1 MTTDPEPHN
10 QTHNQTGHNRL
21 GRRDFLKRATG
32 TAITAATAAMAGT
45 GLLLPSP
52 SRAAAITSNPGN
64 TQMSQNAFVYT
75 ELQISAPFD
84 QVPWQNINQTIK
96 TQPGFLNK
104 TWLSGLGN
112 NSAGGIYAFD
122 TIENAKKFVTGYFPA
137 EARNFGV
144 AQTTRVFDALATS
157 EASID
162 MNSVHYGARVD
173 VKPAAFVYT
182 EVQLHVLPF
191 DNGPWRTFN
200 PVLKQQP
207 GLLSKTWLSGL
218 HTGTV
223 GGFYAFDSIE
233 NAKRFALDYF
243 PTETRA
249 LDAAFYTR
257 IFDATVT
264 EAASRDMASPFYR

>member
-1 MTTDPEPHN
+1 MTAHAKTPCELHRS
-10 QTHNQTGHNRL
+10 RL
-21 GRRDFLKRATG
+21 GRRDILKL
-32 TAITAATAAMAGT
+32 AAGMARGAAVGT
-45 GLLLPSP
+45 GLLMPSIAQ
-52 SRAAAITSNPGN
+52 AAFSNSKTGTAP
-64 TQMSQNAFVYT
+64 MSQNAFVYT

-84 QVPWQNINQTIK
+84 QVPWKKINDAIK
-96 TQPGFLNK
+96 AQPGFINK

-122 TIENAKKFVTGYFPA
+122 SIENAQKFVTGYFPA

-144 AQTTRVFDALATS
+144 AQTTRVFDAMATK

-162 MNSVHYGARVD
+162 LNSVHYGAKPTT
-173 VKPAAFVYT
+173 KPAAFVYT

-200 PVLKQQP
+200 PVLKLQP

-223 GGFYAFDSIE
+223 GGFYAFDTIK
-233 NAKRFALDYF
+233 NAQRFALDYF
-243 PTETRA
+243 PTETRQ
-249 LDAAFYTR
+249 LNAAFYTR
-257 IFDATVT
+257 VFDANAT
-264 EAASRDMASPFYR
+264 ETASRDMASPFYG